1 MENMREIVDKLNLWA
16 YHYYTLDEPLVSDAE
31 YDKLYDEL
39 LKLEKK
45 TGIVLDNSP
54 TQRVGGDV
62 LEKFEKHIHL
72 QELYSLQKA
81 QSIEELREFCRRCEK
96 FLKEYNSLHNV
107 NKKLEYYVEFKFDGL
122 TINLTYDNGK
132 LISASTRGNGIY
144 GEEVFEQVKTIK
156 SIPLEIDY
164 NGLVEI
170 QGEAIMPLS
179 ALKKYNELNEIP
191 LKNARNA
198 AAGAIRNLDPKKTA
212 QRNLDAFI
220 YNVGFKAN
228 APFKTQEEM
237 IDFLRKNKFK
247 VNNYEKKCETLEQI
261 IEKIQEIEKLRKEV
275 DYLTDGA
282 VIKVNDFE
290 LREYFGYTN
299 KFPRF
304 AIAYKFEAQEYSTIL
319 KDVVWNVGRSGKV
332 TPTAILEEVEIG
344 DVTVKRATLNNY
356 DDIQRKNV
364 KINSRVLVRRS
375 NDVIP
380 EILGVLPREDSNE
393 IEILPPTHCPFC
405 KSELIKDGVHIF
417 CTNTLGCTPQ
427 LISSLV
433 HFSSKTAMNIE
444 GLSEKTI
451 ESLFENLKVD
461 TVYKIYDLT
470 FEKLLTLD
478 KFKEK
483 KAKNLLNSIEKSKN
497 VNLENFIY
505 ALGIKNVGIKT
516 AKDLAKKYKNL
527 DSLRVVTEEELLE
540 IQDIG
545 EVVARCIFE
554 FFNDEYSKKSLDL
567 LLSKGIK
574 IESYKDITENEFTDK
589 KVVITGTFENYKRSE
604 LESFFSE
611 NGLIVQSSVGKST
624 DFLIVGEKAG
634 SKLKKALELG
644 VEIISQENLEIFLKK
659 VKN

>member
-96 FLKEYNSLHNV
+96 FLKEYNSLHGV

-228 APFKTQEEM
+228 NPFKTQEEM

-282 VIKVNDFE
+282 VIKVNDFA

-332 TPTAILEEVEIG
+332 TPTAVLEEVEIG

-380 EILGVLPREDSNE
+380 EILGVLPSENSNE

-527 DSLRVVTEEELLE
+527 DSLRRVTEEELLE

-545 EVVARCIFE
+545 EIVARCIFE

-574 IESYKDITENEFTDK
+574 IENYKDITENEFTDK
-589 KVVITGTFENYKRSE
+589 KVVITGTFENYKRND
-604 LESFFSE
+604 LEKFFGD
-611 NGLIVQSSVGKST
+611 NGLIVQSSVAKST

>member
-380 EILGVLPREDSNE
+380 EILGVLPSEDSNE

-589 KVVITGTFENYKRSE
+589 KVVITGTFENYKRSD
-604 LESFFSE
+604 LENFFSE

>member
-45 TGIVLDNSP
+45 TGVVLDNSP

-380 EILGVLPREDSNE
+380 EILGVLPSEDSNE

-589 KVVITGTFENYKRSE
+589 KVVITGTFENYKRSD
-604 LESFFSE
+604 LENFFSE

>member
-45 TGIVLDNSP
+45 TGVVLDNSP

-81 QSIEELREFCRRCEK
+81 QSIEELREFYRRCEK

-364 KINSRVLVRRS
+364 KVNSRVLVRRS

-380 EILGVLPREDSNE
+380 EILGVLPSEDSNE

-589 KVVITGTFENYKRSE
+589 KVVITGTFENYKRSD
-604 LESFFSE
+604 LENFFSE

-644 VEIISQENLEIFLKK
+644 VEIISQENLENFLKK

>member
-45 TGIVLDNSP
+45 TGVVLDNSP

-81 QSIEELREFCRRCEK
+81 QSIEELREFYRRCEK

-380 EILGVLPREDSNE
+380 EILGVLPSEDSNE

-589 KVVITGTFENYKRSE
+589 KVVITGTFENYKRSD
-604 LESFFSE
+604 LENFFSE

>member
-16 YHYYTLDEPLVSDAE
+16 YHYYTLDEPLVIDAE

-96 FLKEYNSLHNV
+96 FLKEYNSLHGV

-228 APFKTQEEM
+228 NPFKTQEEM

-282 VIKVNDFE
+282 VIKVNDFA

-332 TPTAILEEVEIG
+332 TPTAVLEEVEIG

-380 EILGVLPREDSNE
+380 EILGVLPSENSNE

-433 HFSSKTAMNIE
+433 HFSSKIAMNIE

-527 DSLRVVTEEELLE
+527 DSLRRVTEEELLE

-545 EVVARCIFE
+545 EIVARCIFE

-574 IESYKDITENEFTDK
+574 IENYKDITENEFTDK
-589 KVVITGTFENYKRSE
+589 KVVITGTFENYKRND
-604 LESFFSE
+604 LEKFFGD
-611 NGLIVQSSVGKST
+611 NGLIVQSSVAKST

>member
-380 EILGVLPREDSNE
+380 EILGVLPSEDSNE

-527 DSLRVVTEEELLE
+527 DSLRVVTEKELLE

-589 KVVITGTFENYKRSE
+589 KVVITGTFENYKRSD
-604 LESFFSE
+604 LENFFSE

>member
-589 KVVITGTFENYKRSE
+589 KVVITGTFENYKRSD
-604 LESFFSE
+604 LENFFSE